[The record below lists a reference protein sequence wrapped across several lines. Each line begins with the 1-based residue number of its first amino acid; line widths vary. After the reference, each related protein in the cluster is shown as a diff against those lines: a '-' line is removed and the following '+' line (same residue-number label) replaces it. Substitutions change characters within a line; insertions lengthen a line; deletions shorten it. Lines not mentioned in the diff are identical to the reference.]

1 MYGTVDTLG
10 GSMAACFLDCRLY
23 LCYGSTMTTL
33 GCSQETIQ
41 TALQVEQPSSSRLI
55 DMPYLRLLI
64 DSAYAQG
71 NVMFRRLFLGIP

>member
-1 MYGTVDTLG
+1 
-10 GSMAACFLDCRLY
+10 
-23 LCYGSTMTTL
+23 MTTL